1 MMVALENPF
10 HVAINTRTYRLQIQ
24 QTLQPA
30 AVYFPHTSRDTR
42 ERKRVSFLQKTCSF
56 SLSMATEGEHE
67 ETHQCE
73 GVSIFS
79 TDIMSPPTNLGVMI
93 AHLRP
98 VPSH

>member
-10 HVAINTRTYRLQIQ
+10 HVAINTRTYRFSKHYSLQLYTSHTRPEIR
-24 QTLQPA
+24 TL
-30 AVYFPHTSRDTR
+30 
-42 ERKRVSFLQKTCSF
+42 ERKRVSLLQKTCSF
-56 SLSMATEGEHE
+56 SLSTATEGEHE

-79 TDIMSPPTNLGVMI
+79 TDIMSPPTNQGVMI